1 MKNSFLYFT
10 YIIIFTISCEKIK
23 KNNFSEIEYQKE
35 INFGTINTK
44 DTITKYFIIKNTSS
58 IPLKIKN
65 VKASCGCTLV
75 KLKDSII
82 KKNESTYIVATY
94 IPKKNDFGKISK
106 SIVIETNT
114 KIVYNVM
121 YLKGIVK

>member
-10 YIIIFTISCEKIK
+10 YIIIFTISCEKTK

-94 IPKKNDFGKISK
+94 IPKKMI
-106 SIVIETNT
+106 
-114 KIVYNVM
+114 
-121 YLKGIVK
+121 LVKLVNL

>member
-10 YIIIFTISCEKIK
+10 VIIIFTFSCNKTNE
-23 KNNFSEIEYQKE
+23 NNFAEIEYQKE
-35 INFGTINTK
+35 IDFGIINAK
-44 DTITKYFIIKNTSS
+44 DTITKSFAIKNNSTV
-58 IPLKIKN
+58 PLIIKN

-82 KKNESTYIVATY
+82 ERNESTSIVATY
-94 IPKKNDFGKISK
+94 IPKKDDIGKISK
-106 SIVIETNT
+106 SIVIESNT
-114 KIVYNVM
+114 KTGYNVM